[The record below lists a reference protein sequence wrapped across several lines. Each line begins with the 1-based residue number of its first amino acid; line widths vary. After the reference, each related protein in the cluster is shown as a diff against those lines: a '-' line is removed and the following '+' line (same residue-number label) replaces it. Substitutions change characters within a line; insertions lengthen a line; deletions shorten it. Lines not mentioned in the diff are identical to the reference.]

1 MIWTWQSVEP
11 AKLSAALPS
20 LIASPA
26 AEPSAR
32 SPNSRRVKPMVF
44 PPSFLPHEQFQ
55 RRSQSRGYNHY
66 ARHRHDAGGES
77 AGRILAHTHHIRADE
92 AAKRSDGIDEGK
104 AGGSAGAGEDARR
117 DRPEN
122 ASGGWHA
129 DKGQRQSD
137 QRHHQGGGEQIGR
150 EP

>member
-11 AKLSAALPS
+11 AKLSAAVAS

-32 SPNSRRVKPMVF
+32 APNSRRVKPMVF

-55 RRSQSRGYNHY
+55 RRGQSGGYDHD
-66 ARHRHDAGGES
+66 AGHGHDAGGES
-77 AGRILAHTHHIRADE
+77 SGRILEHAHHIGPDE
-92 AAKRSDGIDEGK
+92 AAKRADGVDESQ

-117 DRPEN
+117 DRPEY
-122 ASGGWHA
+122 AARRRHA
-129 DKGQRQSD
+129 DKRQRQID
-137 QRHHQGGGEQIGR
+137 Q
-150 EP
+150 